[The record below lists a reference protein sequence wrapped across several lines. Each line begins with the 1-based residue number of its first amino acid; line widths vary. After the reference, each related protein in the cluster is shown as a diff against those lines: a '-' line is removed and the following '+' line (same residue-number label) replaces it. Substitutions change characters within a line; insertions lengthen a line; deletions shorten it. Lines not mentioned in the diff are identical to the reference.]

1 MRAFAAFP
9 VARLRGKRDLA
20 LFFKGN
26 VTRTKSLMRTV
37 MGHARRETAAFRR
50 RRAADTARW
59 RRLNHSLA
67 SRGAGGAELLQLRK
81 QLLHLRR
88 GAIGHLN
95 DEF

>member
-9 VARLRGKRDLA
+9 AARLRGKRDLA

-26 VTRTKSLMRTV
+26 VTQTKSLMRTV
-37 MGHARRETAAFRR
+37 MGHARRETVAFRQ

-67 SRGAGGAELLQLRK
+67 SRGAGAADLLQLRT
-81 QLLHLRR
+81 QPLHLRR
-88 GAIGHLN
+88 GAIGHR